1 MLKTGQAPVS
11 ILRLTPCSI
20 SMLWAEKGLCATE
33 TILLAEFL
41 LLWKAWTSRSS
52 GWGSWKS
59 VWHSLT
65 ATATH
70 LGVSRALP
78 AMPGATGS
86 ATSLTRAG
94 SVCLAL
100 LRHIPPAS
108 RTSTETLCSCQAQL
122 HRQCQLQSVG
132 SCVNVSMNSVEDH
145 MLRVWPWERPVY
157 LTHGPWSAI
166 SVPLIA
172 NRLFHILLQH
182 SALSYLNEN
191 QNKMLW
197 RLKMVHKSDTKI
209 SALINWSLTWT
220 RISNVIKHYKFII
233 VCTTTLLWQAL

>member
-11 ILRLTPCSI
+11 ILQLTPCSI

-33 TILLAEFL
+33 TILLAEL
-41 LLWKAWTSRSS
+41 LQLWKAWTSRSS

-86 ATSLTRAG
+86 ATSLTSLTRAG

-100 LRHIPPAS
+100 LRHIPHQHRNPVLLPGTAPQTVPAAICRKLCECFHEFS
-108 RTSTETLCSCQAQL
+108 WRSYAQGVAVGKTS
-122 HRQCQLQSVG
+122 
-132 SCVNVSMNSVEDH
+132 VSYTRS
-145 MLRVWPWERPVY
+145 
-157 LTHGPWSAI
+157 
-166 SVPLIA
+166 
-172 NRLFHILLQH
+172 
-182 SALSYLNEN
+182 
-191 QNKMLW
+191 
-197 RLKMVHKSDTKI
+197 LKC
-209 SALINWSLTWT
+209 N
-220 RISNVIKHYKFII
+220 
-233 VCTTTLLWQAL
+233 